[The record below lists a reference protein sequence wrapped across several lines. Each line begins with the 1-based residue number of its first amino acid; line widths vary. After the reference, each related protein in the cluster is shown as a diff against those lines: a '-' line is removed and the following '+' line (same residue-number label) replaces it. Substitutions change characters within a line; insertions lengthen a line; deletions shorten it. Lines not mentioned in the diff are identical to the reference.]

1 MLTKYI
7 CISFQIKF
15 AAVAHPVAGQFLH
28 ATDDDDDTDRKDLAE
43 QTAMQQKSRLTS
55 AAWNLLLSYG

>member
-15 AAVAHPVAGQFLH
+15 AAVAHLVAGQFLH
-28 ATDDDDDTDRKDLAE
+28 ATDDDEADRKDLAE
-43 QTAMQQKSRLTS
+43 QTAIQQKSRLTS